1 MPKNIDAINKTILIK
16 QANFVRDEILYSF
29 VPVKHIVY
37 YREGAIGD
45 VMHCLP
51 AIRLHKEL
59 VGDVY
64 IELIV
69 GTKQLQTLISHCCP
83 FIDKV
88 SLKSEIKK
96 TQVAE
101 FIYLHSNIFKAISF
115 NFKFF
120 RAKKFFI
127 YRKNNSFSAVAN
139 YVLTRF
145 PQFKKEL
152 KQNPFAVIKYHNLLL
167 PKNPNPSNPYVCIVP
182 GVGAL
187 RPLRAYPLEK
197 WFELISKIL
206 ETTNYQIKILGGPDE
221 TEICKTI
228 AERLK
233 NPRVENLIG
242 KTSLIELAQVIND
255 CEHLYSAD
263 TGILHIA
270 AALDTKITSYFS
282 VTKAS
287 RFGPFNP
294 RAVATT
300 EEIDCQYG
308 YINPSF

>member
-1 MPKNIDAINKTILIK
+1 VPKNIDANNKRTLIK
-16 QANFVRDEILYSF
+16 QANFVKDEILYSI

-59 VGDVY
+59 VGDIY
-64 IELIV
+64 IELVV
-69 GTKQLQTLISHCCP
+69 GTKQLQSLISQCCP

-88 SLKSEIKK
+88 SLKSEMQK

-101 FIYLHSNIFKAISF
+101 FIYLHSNFLKAISY

-120 RAKKFFI
+120 RAKEFFV
-127 YRKNNSFSAVAN
+127 YRKNNSFSAVCN

-145 PQFKKEL
+145 PQFKKDL
-152 KQNPFAVIKYHNLLL
+152 KQNPFAVLKYHNLLL
-167 PKNPNPSNPYVCIVP
+167 PKNPNPSNPYICIVP

-221 TEICKTI
+221 
-228 AERLK
+228 AELSK
-233 NPRVENLIG
+233 IIDGKLQNPRIENLIG
-242 KTSLIELAQVIND
+242 KTSLLELASVIND
-255 CEHLYSAD
+255 CKHLYSAD

-270 AALDTKITSYFS
+270 AALDTKVTSYFS

-287 RFGPFNP
+287 RFGPFHP
-294 RAVATT
+294 RAFATT
-300 EEIDCQYG
+300 EELTFA
-308 YINPSF
+308 SF